1 MKAYASRKLGLAPSE
16 ASSPNRLFVPLKTE
30 LKAGKKERAGCE
42 CTQPYL
48 GISRMR
54 MLMLPVLF
62 TVDLLT
68 NKAQPMIRPDSQ
80 APSTN
85 QLVAPLVSLNTMLS
99 EVSSML
105 ENVLEYVK
113 KVTSGSE
120 KGDVKIGRYLLETL
134 ASVPLPTTQK
144 GAFEEDFNTHLA
156 VRDMCLDAPPACAPM
171 LTRFDFVLFRIFSW
185 SHTSLMSSVSTWK
198 SQLARLCFTMH
209 VSLLA

>member
-1 MKAYASRKLGLAPSE
+1 
-16 ASSPNRLFVPLKTE
+16 
-30 LKAGKKERAGCE
+30 
-42 CTQPYL
+42 
-48 GISRMR
+48 
-54 MLMLPVLF
+54 
-62 TVDLLT
+62 
-68 NKAQPMIRPDSQ
+68 MIRPDTQ

-113 KVTSGSE
+113 KVTSGTE

-156 VRDMCLDAPPACAPM
+156 VSNDTSESVTLRSVLIS
-171 LTRFDFVLFRIFSW
+171 LYSLFRIYSW
-185 SHTSLMSSVSTWK
+185 SHTSPTSSVSIWK
-198 SQLARLCFTMH
+198 SQHAHLCCTTH
-209 VSLLA
+209 VWLLA

>member
-1 MKAYASRKLGLAPSE
+1 
-16 ASSPNRLFVPLKTE
+16 
-30 LKAGKKERAGCE
+30 
-42 CTQPYL
+42 
-48 GISRMR
+48 
-54 MLMLPVLF
+54 MLTLPVLF

-156 VRDMCLDAPPACAPM
+156 VRDRCLDVPPACASM
-171 LTRFDFVLFRIFSW
+171 LTRFGFVSSRIFLW
-185 SHTSLMSSVSTWK
+185 SHTSLMSSASIWK
-198 SQLARLCFTMH
+198 SRHARRCFTMH
-209 VSLLA
+209 DWLLA